1 MLWMSSEVKW
11 LCQYILWYRLLLAVM
26 MGRTIGGMFWT
37 TVIWT
42 IIHYFQKISQVDF
55 QSSMALDE
63 MLAEDK
69 IKGKLIIVSGLGI

>member
-37 TVIWT
+37 PVIWT